1 MSGNNLAK
9 IERNTQLKLTDM
21 QEKYVDGIL
30 AGLRPADAMRAAGY
44 SERMAKE
51 PTLMLRSSI
60 IAAAIKLA
68 VTQRLLSE
76 GLPLAY
82 SVLCELAR
90 SPNEPGAVRR
100 AAARDLMDRAGFVAP
115 KAIDAASA
123 GADKPLSEMSSD
135 ELRGLVDK
143 LESELGARALP
154 VNAQPLSP
162 TKAKLLDWL
171 E

>member
-1 MSGNNLAK
+1 MGNNLA
-9 IERNTQLKLTDM
+9 IKLTEQ
-21 QEKYVDGIL
+21 QESFVKEIL
-30 AGLRPADAMRAAGY
+30 KGRVPADAYVAAGY
-44 SERMAKE
+44 SPESAGNGV
-51 PTLMLRSSI
+51 TLLHSPA
-60 IAAAIKLA
+60 IAAAIRFGI
-68 VTQRLLSE
+68 TMRLTTE
-76 GLPLAY
+76 ALPLAY
-82 SVLCELAR
+82 NVLAELAR
-90 SPNEPGAVRR
+90 DVAVPAAVRR

-154 VNAQPLSP
+154 VSAQPMAA
-162 TKAKLLDWL
+162 TKAKPLDWL